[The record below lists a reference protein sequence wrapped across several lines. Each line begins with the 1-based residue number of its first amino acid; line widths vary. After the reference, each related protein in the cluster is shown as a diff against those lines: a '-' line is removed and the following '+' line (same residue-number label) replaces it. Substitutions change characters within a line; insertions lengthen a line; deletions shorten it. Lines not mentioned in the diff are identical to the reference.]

1 LGLARQPAELFS
13 QTRGN
18 VASIEIVAYLLRKH
32 VALAVGIGVILSMIV
47 QVIGFQLGYR
57 QHLDWISASLPGR
70 IDEFLLGMLA
80 AHL

>member
-1 LGLARQPAELFS
+1 MSLW
-13 QTRGN
+13 
-18 VASIEIVAYLLRKH
+18 
-32 VALAVGIGVILSMIV
+32 AVGIGVILSMIV